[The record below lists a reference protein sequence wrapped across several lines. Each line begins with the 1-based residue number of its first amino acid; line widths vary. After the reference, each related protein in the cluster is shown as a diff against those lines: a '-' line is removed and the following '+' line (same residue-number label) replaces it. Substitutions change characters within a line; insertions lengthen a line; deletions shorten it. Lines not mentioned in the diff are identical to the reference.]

1 VDICLDGKVAIVTGT
16 GPNNAAWLHA
26 AHLLEDSLTDFD
38 RAVTIAVNGNF
49 LDTVIDDTLL
59 ASGTTPLQ
67 PPGKANR
74 EQHG

>member
-1 VDICLDGKVAIVTGT
+1 LDISLDGNVAIVTET
-16 GPNNAAWLHA
+16 GPVPLI
-26 AHLLEDSLTDFD
+26 LLDH
-38 RAVTIAVNGNF
+38 
-49 LDTVIDDTLL
+49 TVIDDTLL